1 VGRFADRVA
10 VVTGAASGIGRATA
24 QRLAAEG
31 AAVACLDV
39 NAAAAGATA
48 DGIVGAGD
56 RAVAFPCDVSDETAV
71 ASAVTA
77 VVGEVGPPHVL
88 CNVAGVGKFAHTI
101 EQPVAEW
108 ERILAVNLT
117 GSFLMARATLPHLLE
132 TGGNIVNVASSAG
145 IQGQPF
151 SAAYCASKGGV
162 IMLTRSLSAEFI
174 RRGVRVNAV
183 APGGIETPI
192 IASFDLP
199 EGVNPKVMAKAMS
212 PLGYGRPEDVAALIA
227 FVASDEASYMTGS
240 ILSVDGGI
248 TS

>member
-1 VGRFADRVA
+1 VGRFADRVV

-24 QRLAAEG
+24 LRLASEG
-31 AAVACLDV
+31 AAVACLDL
-39 NAAAAGATA
+39 NAEVAASTAEAIGEAGGT
-48 DGIVGAGD
+48 G
-56 RAVAFPCDVSDETAV
+56 VAFPCDVSDAV
-71 ASAVTA
+71 AVEAAVGA
-77 VVGEVGPPHVL
+77 VVGELGAPHVL
-88 CNVAGVGKFAHTI
+88 CNVAGIGKLAHTI
-101 EQPVAEW
+101 EQPIEEW

-132 TGGNIVNVASSAG
+132 TRGNIVNIASSAG

-162 IMLTRSLSAEFI
+162 IMLTRALSAEFI

-183 APGGIETPI
+183 APGGIDTPI
-192 IASFDLP
+192 IESFDMP
-199 EGVNPKVMAKAMS
+199 EGVNPRMFTKAMS

-227 FVASDEASYMTGS
+227 FVASDEAQYMTGS